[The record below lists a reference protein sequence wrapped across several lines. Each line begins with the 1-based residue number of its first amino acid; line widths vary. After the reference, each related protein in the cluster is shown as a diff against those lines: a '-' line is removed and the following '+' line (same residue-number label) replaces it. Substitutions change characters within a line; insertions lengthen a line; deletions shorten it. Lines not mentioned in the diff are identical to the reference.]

1 MFREKIIIAGFGG
14 QGALRIGQMLAYA
27 ALKKDWEAEWLPSY
41 GAEMRGGTANC
52 NVTISDGEILFPMIT
67 EADTCIILN
76 NASLDRFQNSLKK
89 DGLLLLDSSIVTKK
103 AEREDCRILMIPADR
118 IAEEEGNTKGA
129 NMVMLGGYLAA
140 SGKIEPEL
148 IYGIIEQQFTGSK
161 AKYADSNK
169 RLVKRGY
176 DFVKEFR

>member
-1 MFREKIIIAGFGG
+1 MFTDKIIIAGFGG

-27 ALKKDWEAEWLPSY
+27 AIQKDLEAEWLPSY

-52 NVTISDGEILFPMIT
+52 NVTLSDTAISFPMIT

-76 NASLDRFQNSLKK
+76 DASLMKFLPALKHN
-89 DGLLLLDSSIVTKK
+89 GLLLLDSSMVKQPV
-103 AEREDCRILMIPADR
+103 ERKDVRLFEIPADR
-118 IAEEEGNTKGA
+118 IAEEEGNTRGA

-140 SGKIEPEL
+140 TGVIAPEDIYDLIEH
-148 IYGIIEQQFTGSK
+148 QFTGAK

-176 DFVKEFR
+176 DFVSQSN